1 MSALARASQDG
12 SRPGLLDS
20 GDEKSSSQ
28 VNGMYC
34 EFYNFREP
42 PFQVSPDHRFFFAG
56 GPHRRAEAYLTFG
69 LGQGDGFIVVTGEI
83 GAGKTTLIQH
93 VLSKLAPA
101 QRSLTAQIVTTQ
113 LDADSL
119 VHMVAAAFGLPQS
132 HENKALVLCQL
143 ERHFQ
148 DRHRA
153 GRRCLLFVDEVQ
165 NLSYTALEELR
176 MLSNFQLDGRGLL
189 QICLVGQP
197 EFKRTL
203 AGPKLEQLRQRV
215 ISNFHLSP
223 LNAEDTRG
231 YIEHR
236 LREVGWQ
243 DDPRFASEAFE
254 LIHETSGGVPR
265 TINLICNRLL
275 FFSCLDEAHEVSA
288 DSVRQVVEEMRSE
301 GLPALSPSAAA
312 SSQRE
317 DAGVTAGAAAAADPA
332 PKNEDEAKKA
342 ASELARFSRGLN
354 ILKQALQKTD
364 VNLR

>member
-1 MSALARASQDG
+1 
-12 SRPGLLDS
+12 
-20 GDEKSSSQ
+20 
-28 VNGMYC
+28 MYC
-34 EFYNFREP
+34 EYYNFREP

-56 GPHRRAEAYLTFG
+56 GPHKRAEAYLTFG

-93 VLSKLAPA
+93 VLSKLTPA

-119 VHMVAAAFGLPQS
+119 VHMAAAAFGLPQS

-165 NLSYTALEELR
+165 NLSFTALEELR

-197 EFKRTL
+197 EFRRTL

-223 LNAEDTRG
+223 LSAEETRG

-243 DDPRFASEAFE
+243 DDPRFADEAFE
-254 LIHETSGGVPR
+254 LIHGASGGVPR

-275 FFSCLDEAHEVSA
+275 FFCCLDEAHEIDA
-288 DSVRQVVEEMRSE
+288 DSVRQVVEEMKSE
-301 GLPALSPSAAA
+301 GLPALASVAADPAKQDATEAAA
-312 SSQRE
+312 E
-317 DAGVTAGAAAAADPA
+317 TAIAADPA
-332 PKNEDEAKKA
+332 PEYEDEAKKA
-342 ASELARFSRGLN
+342 ANELARFSRGLN
-354 ILKQALQKTD
+354 VLKQALQKTD
-364 VNLR
+364 ANLR

>member
-1 MSALARASQDG
+1 
-12 SRPGLLDS
+12 
-20 GDEKSSSQ
+20 
-28 VNGMYC
+28 MYC

-56 GPHRRAEAYLTFG
+56 GPHKRAEAYLTFG
-69 LGQGDGFIVVTGEI
+69 LGQGDGFIVVTGDI

-153 GRRCLLFVDEVQ
+153 GQRCLLFVDEVQ

-197 EFKRTL
+197 EFRHTL

-223 LNAEDTRG
+223 LNAEETRG
-231 YIEHR
+231 YVEHR

-243 DDPRFASEAFE
+243 EDPRFDSEAFG
-254 LIHETSGGVPR
+254 LIHEASGGVPR

-275 FFSCLDEAHEVSA
+275 FFSCLDEAHEVNA

-301 GLPALSPSAAA
+301 GLPAISPAAVEPP
-312 SSQRE
+312 QRE
-317 DAGVTAGAAAAADPA
+317 VDEAPAADAVTADPA
-332 PKNEDEAKKA
+332 PENDNEAKKA
-342 ASELARFSRGLN
+342 ASELARFSRGLS